1 MDRCGRTAR
10 SDEGTLTMDS
20 AIQAKVDLW
29 AEKVAIPDLKEELD
43 ALIAADDEDKLF
55 DAFYRSLEFGTAGL
69 RGTLGVGTNRMNE
82 YVVAQATKGVADY
95 LNAHYDNPTLAL
107 ARDSRLKGEEFQKVA
122 AGVLAANGVH
132 VYVYPR
138 IEPVPTLSFA
148 VRYLHASAGIVLTA
162 SHNPAPYNGYKV
174 YNDNGG
180 QIANEAADEISAN
193 IAKVDP
199 FEVEIMDFDEAIA
212 AGLVEWTPEEVLDS
226 FIENVKKVSV
236 PGFTAAD
243 GYKVVYT
250 PLNGT
255 GIECVTRILEEI
267 GVTDVAIV
275 PEQAEPDGHFPTCSY
290 PNPEFREA
298 LELALKLAEEVKPNL
313 VVATDPDA
321 DRMGA
326 AIPHNGDYVLISGN
340 EMGVLMMDWLAQQAE
355 KNGENVAEKVAV
367 TTIVSS
373 SMPDALAEK
382 WGFEVRRVLT
392 GFKYIGDQIDQ
403 LKDAGEENRFLMGY
417 EESYGYLVG
426 THARDKDAI
435 VATMIC
441 VEMASDYAARGMDL
455 YEAMEELYKQ
465 HGYYLNGTVNASFPG
480 AAGAEKMAAIMADL
494 RDNPLTEIAGYAV
507 TGVTDFKPGVEMARV
522 GGLQKEAA
530 QMLPGTNVIEY
541 RLEGGNKVIFR
552 PSGTEP
558 KVKAYLFS
566 VGATRE
572 ESEAVRA
579 KLEEAS
585 RAILS

>member
-1 MDRCGRTAR
+1 MDK
-10 SDEGTLTMDS
+10 DVQ
-20 AIQAKVDLW
+20 AIIDLW
-29 AEKVAIPDLKEELD
+29 QEKVTIPDLKEELD
-43 ALIAADDEDKLF
+43 ALIAAGDEDKLF

-95 LNAHYDNPTLAL
+95 LNAHYENPTLAL

-122 AGVLAANGVH
+122 AGVLAAAGIK

-138 IEPVPTLSFA
+138 IEPVPTLSYA
-148 VRYLHASAGIVLTA
+148 VRYLHTSAGIVLTA

-199 FEVEIMDFDEAIA
+199 FDIDIMDFDEAIEK
-212 AGLVEWTPEEVLDS
+212 GLVVWTPEEVLDN
-226 FIENVKKVSV
+226 FIADVKKVSV
-236 PGFTAAD
+236 PGFKAAD

-255 GIECVTRILEEI
+255 GIECVTRILKEI
-267 GVTDVAIV
+267 GVTDVSIV

-298 LELALKLAEEVKPNL
+298 LDLALKLAEEVKPNL

-321 DRMGA
+321 DRMGT
-326 AIPHNGDYVLISGN
+326 AIPHDGDYVLISGN
-340 EMGVLMMDWLAQQAE
+340 EMGVLLMDWLAQQAQ
-355 KNGENVAEKVAV
+355 KNGEDVASKVAV

-373 SMPDALAEK
+373 TMPDALAK
-382 WGFEVRRVLT
+382 DWGFEVRRVLT

-403 LKDAGEENRFLMGY
+403 LKDAGEEDRYLVGF
-417 EESYGYLVG
+417 EESYGYLAG

-435 VATMIC
+435 VATMLC

-455 YEAMEELYKQ
+455 YDAMEALYKKY
-465 HGYYLNGTVNASFPG
+465 GYYLNGTVNASFPG
-480 AAGAEKMAAIMADL
+480 AAGADKMAALMKSL
-494 RDNPLTEIAGYAV
+494 REEPLTEIAGYKV
-507 TGVTDFKPGVEMARV
+507 VGMTDFATGPEMPRV
-522 GGLQKEAA
+522 GGLQKEAP
-530 QMLPGTNVIEY
+530 QNLPAANVIEY
-541 RLEGGNKVIFR
+541 RLEGDNKVIFR

-558 KVKAYLFS
+558 KVKAYLFAK
-566 VGATRE
+566 GPTRA
-572 ESEAVRA
+572 EAEDVRA
-579 KLEEAS
+579 KLQAAAEAIF
-585 RAILS
+585 A